1 MPPFLDTAARALSTC
16 AVRRVTIR
24 ASAASAESLTARMT
38 SRMADIA
45 AEVMS
50 VEHPFV
56 FSDAHIRVAEDE
68 TTPEGVF

>member
-1 MPPFLDTAARALSTC
+1 MVTDIQRDRKTLELE
-16 AVRRVTIR
+16 RRKIDR
-24 ASAASAESLTARMT
+24 AESLTARMT

-68 TTPEGVF
+68 TTPGGEF